1 MRQVFFSYDDLM
13 MSIQNGAITMF
24 CWLFT
29 VKERGIEEKKIMA
42 VRYCCRV
49 DKSET
54 STTCQPVIYYVF
66 DIEGF
71 KNMML
76 VNKGYFHQ

>member
-29 VKERGIEEKKIMA
+29 VKERGIEEKKNMD
-42 VRYCCRV
+42 VRYIVVGLINLKHLLPASQLFTMFLTLR
-49 DKSET
+49 DLK
-54 STTCQPVIYYVF
+54 I
-66 DIEGF
+66 
-71 KNMML
+71 
-76 VNKGYFHQ
+76 